1 MLIKNLYVS
10 TSKMPRS
17 GDGMIERAVAKVVSG
32 ALKFP
37 WLTIVL
43 GLILAAGAV
52 AYVCANF
59 AITTDTSQL
68 ISPNLDWRQ
77 RERQFDAAFPQHT
90 DTIDI
95 VIDGTTPELAEK
107 AAQDLAA
114 ALSKAKPQPFE
125 IVRRRDGGAF
135 FEKNGLLYL
144 SLDEVRQTTESLIRA
159 QPVLGTLT
167 ADPTLN
173 GLAKALSFIPLGINE
188 GRATW
193 KDYEKPLTVLANAID
208 DLLAGKSTAFSWGE
222 LLSGEKPRPADLRRF
237 IEVKPVLDF
246 GDLQPGAKASE
257 LIRSTART
265 SGITP
270 DKGVRVRLTGSVPMA
285 DEEFG
290 TVAEGALLNAC
301 LSIGAVL
308 LILWLALRSGRII
321 FAVLV
326 SLFVGLAVTAA
337 AGLALVGALN
347 LISIAF
353 AVLFVGIG
361 VDFGIQF
368 SVRYRQERHD
378 NGTLRDALIAAGR
391 NAGKPLALAAAA
403 TTAGFYAFLPTDYKG
418 VSELGLIAGTGMI
431 IAFLMSIT
439 LLPALLVLLK
449 PPGEP
454 AEIGY
459 RMLALVDRFM
469 ARHRRLILAITA
481 IGVAAGL
488 PLLSRL
494 DFDFNPINLRS
505 AKVESVATFNDLM
518 KDPATAPNTIEVL
531 APSLADAE
539 TLGAKIDRLPE
550 VSRVI
555 TLTSFVPGQQDQKL
569 ALIRDAAELIGPT
582 IEPPE
587 DDPKASDGDTKVT
600 LNEAANAFAAA
611 KTKGG
616 GSPLADRMTTVLRKL
631 AEAQPEVRATVE
643 RALLDG
649 LILRL
654 AQIRQALKAEPV
666 TIKNLPPEIVSDW
679 IAHDGRARIQVGPK
693 GDGND
698 NANLKR
704 FASAVLA
711 VAPEATGVPILI
723 QELARTVVRS
733 FIEAGALALI
743 SITIILFVALR
754 RVSDVLLTLVPLL
767 LAGVVTLEI
776 CVLIG
781 LPLNFANIIAL
792 PVLLGVG
799 VAFKIYYVL
808 AWRQG
813 ETSLLASPL
822 TRAVIFSA
830 MTTATAFGS
839 LWFSSHPGTSSMG
852 ELLALSLVTTLAAAV
867 LFQPILMGPP
877 RQDKPT
883 A

>member
-1 MLIKNLYVS
+1 MS
-10 TSKMPRS
+10 AP
-17 GDGMIERAVAKVVSG
+17 
-32 ALKFP
+32 
-37 WLTIVL
+37 
-43 GLILAAGAV
+43 ILQLRRIRV
-52 AYVCANF
+52 
-59 AITTDTSQL
+59 QL

-368 SVRYRQERHD
+368 SVRYRQERHE

-459 RMLALVDRFM
+459 RMLAPVDRFM

-723 QELARTVVRS
+723 QEFGANGRPIIHRGRR
-733 FIEAGALALI
+733 AGADIDYDHSVRGA
-743 SITIILFVALR
+743 A
-754 RVSDVLLTLVPLL
+754 P
-767 LAGVVTLEI
+767 
-776 CVLIG
+776 
-781 LPLNFANIIAL
+781 
-792 PVLLGVG
+792 
-799 VAFKIYYVL
+799 
-808 AWRQG
+808 RQRC
-813 ETSLLASPL
+813 AADP
-822 TRAVIFSA
+822 RAVIARWRRDARNLRADRAAVEFRQYHRAAGSA
-830 MTTATAFGS
+830 RRRCRFQN
-839 LWFSSHPGTSSMG
+839 
-852 ELLALSLVTTLAAAV
+852 LLRACLAAGRDESSGFAIDTRRHLQRHDHRDGFREPVVLKPSRNVEHGRIAGAV
-867 LFQPILMGPP
+867 ARHDACCSRAVSAHFDGPAAP
-877 RQDKPT
+877 G
-883 A
+883 